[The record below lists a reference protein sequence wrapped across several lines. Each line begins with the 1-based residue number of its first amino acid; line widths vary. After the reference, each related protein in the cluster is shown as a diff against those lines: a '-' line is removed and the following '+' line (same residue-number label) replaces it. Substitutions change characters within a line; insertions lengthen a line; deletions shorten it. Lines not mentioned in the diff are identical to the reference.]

1 MGTQVAIA
9 KKYATGIFF
18 TRLSKIESGR
28 SPRQRTP
35 AAYFKALTRPRE
47 NERDISSYTLPQ
59 SWLCYGTK
67 GESVH
72 GFTGILESI
81 YSYRRTGGL
90 PFVPGTA

>member
-35 AAYFKALTRPRE
+35 AAYFKALTRP
-47 NERDISSYTLPQ
+47 
-59 SWLCYGTK
+59 
-67 GESVH
+67 
-72 GFTGILESI
+72 
-81 YSYRRTGGL
+81 
-90 PFVPGTA
+90 